1 MICYGFFNII
11 HPGHI
16 RYLEFARSFG
26 SKLIVALQ
34 SKLASDNQN
43 LKTVFA
49 DKDRAFGVASLSSV
63 DNVIILN
70 EINLKQLVA
79 EIKPNYLIVGEEF
92 KKILLTLSKVIMKT
106 PVHLK

>member
-1 MICYGFFNII
+1 MNIEKKIITIKNLYQKKHEKIVICYGFFNII

-34 SKLASDNQN
+34 SKLASENQN

-49 DKDRAFGVASLSSV
+49 DKDRAFELPHYH
-63 DNVIILN
+63 
-70 EINLKQLVA
+70 Q
-79 EIKPNYLIVGEEF
+79 
-92 KKILLTLSKVIMKT
+92 
-106 PVHLK
+106 